1 MVPLRGYENAS
12 TEGGSSTDITPIGGG
27 TIYSRYAAELRYPIS
42 MNQTAKIFALTF
54 CRSRKHFWNNY
65 SSFNP
70 FQLKRSV
77 GVGIRVY
84 MGAFGLIGF
93 DLLMDLIKLLVAQ
106 NLQDGRL
113 TS

>member
-1 MVPLRGYENAS
+1 
-12 TEGGSSTDITPIGGG
+12 
-27 TIYSRYAAELRYPIS
+27 

-54 CRSRKHFWNNY
+54 AEAGNTWNNY

-93 DLLMDLIKLLVAQ
+93 DFAYGFDKTIGGSEPSGWQTHFLMNQSL
-106 NLQDGRL
+106 
-113 TS
+113 